1 MEAVKSW
8 VLGLAAGAMVC
19 AVVSTLTPK
28 GKSAAAMR
36 LVCGLVTAALLLGP
50 LRSFDFDAYAA
61 GLASLRQE
69 GERLSA
75 SATEEARLTRL
86 RVIGEGC
93 AAYISDKAAALGIDG
108 ISVSVTVR
116 EEDAT
121 GEALPYS
128 AELGGE
134 AADAKKAELAR
145 WIEGELGIPRERQR
159 WLSDE
164 N

>member
-1 MEAVKSW
+1 MGALKGW
-8 VLGLAAGAMVC
+8 VLGLTAGAMVC
-19 AVVSTLTPK
+19 ALVSALVPK
-28 GKSAAAMR
+28 GKSAAAVR

-50 LRSFDFDAYAA
+50 LRGFDFGAYA
-61 GLASLRQE
+61 GSLASLRLE

-75 SATEEARLTRL
+75 SASEEARLARL
-86 RVIGEGC
+86 RVIGEES
-93 AAYISDKAAALGIDG
+93 AAYISDKAAALGIKSL
-108 ISVSVTVR
+108 SVSVTVR
-116 EEDAT
+116 EGDAE

-134 AADAKKAELAR
+134 AADAEKAELAR